1 MLLKRL
7 IDIIIAIIALLSL
20 SPLLLLIGLAIL
32 IDSRGPI
39 FYVDDR
45 VGQYGHSFRIY
56 KFRTMVVGARYQ
68 GLGLEVAQN
77 DTRITLVGH
86 FLRQWSLDELPQLFN
101 VLIGDMSLIGPR
113 PTVQSQVDFYTS
125 EQKRRLIVKPGI
137 SGWAQVNG
145 RNTIPWHKRIELDI
159 WYIDNW
165 SIWLD
170 FVIFLRTFNVVLK
183 ADDVYGPDG
192 LVKDFKV
199 TD

>member
-7 IDIIIAIIALLSL
+7 IDIIIASIALLSL
-20 SPLLLLIGLAIL
+20 SPFLLLIGLAIR

>member
-7 IDIIIAIIALLSL
+7 IDIIIATIALLSL
-20 SPLLLLIGLAIL
+20 SPLLLLIGLAIR

-159 WYIDNW
+159 WYIENW

-170 FVIFLRTFNVVLK
+170 FIIFWRTFSVVLK

-192 LVKDFKV
+192 LVRDFRV

>member
-7 IDIIIAIIALLSL
+7 IDIIIATIALLSL

>member
-7 IDIIIAIIALLSL
+7 IDIIIATIALLSL

-137 SGWAQVNG
+137 SGWAQVN
-145 RNTIPWHKRIELDI
+145 
-159 WYIDNW
+159 
-165 SIWLD
+165 
-170 FVIFLRTFNVVLK
+170 
-183 ADDVYGPDG
+183 
-192 LVKDFKV
+192 
-199 TD
+199 